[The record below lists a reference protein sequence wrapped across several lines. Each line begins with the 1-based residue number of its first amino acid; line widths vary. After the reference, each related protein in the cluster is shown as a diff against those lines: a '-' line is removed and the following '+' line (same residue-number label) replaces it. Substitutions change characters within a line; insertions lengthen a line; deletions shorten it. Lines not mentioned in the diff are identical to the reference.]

1 MKYLLL
7 LVGFGWSGILLA
19 QEKISVGFQGGINA
33 PGLVV
38 RSANPV
44 VDGYKTKLSAYFGL
58 MAEEGLSKKWS
69 LVEEIDYANMT
80 ITKSGAQVIPRSAYD
95 NLNLENVSSYPHLYA
110 TFDSKIQTKYIEL
123 PVMLKYSV
131 YEDEQVSFYVNGGP
145 FAGIMFYGNATTQ
158 GLSGVYKNPAHSGQP
173 LFTISFNQNQNLIDW
188 FHPLNFGVKL
198 GAGLTVKGDAG
209 DFFVNLNSSLGL
221 MNIEES
227 TGDGAS
233 KTKSLVLA
241 VGYLFHLSK

>member
-110 TFDSKIQTKYIEL
+110 TFDSKIQTKYIAD
-123 PVMLKYSV
+123 V
-131 YEDEQVSFYVNGGP
+131 
-145 FAGIMFYGNATTQ
+145 
-158 GLSGVYKNPAHSGQP
+158 
-173 LFTISFNQNQNLIDW
+173 LIKMRM
-188 FHPLNFGVKL
+188 G
-198 GAGLTVKGDAG
+198 
-209 DFFVNLNSSLGL
+209 
-221 MNIEES
+221 
-227 TGDGAS
+227 GAS
-233 KTKSLVLA
+233 NKNLRSIIAQNCEIMHALRKNELSVSVVQFWLNKIFTRA
-241 VGYLFHLSK
+241 VQYFSRP